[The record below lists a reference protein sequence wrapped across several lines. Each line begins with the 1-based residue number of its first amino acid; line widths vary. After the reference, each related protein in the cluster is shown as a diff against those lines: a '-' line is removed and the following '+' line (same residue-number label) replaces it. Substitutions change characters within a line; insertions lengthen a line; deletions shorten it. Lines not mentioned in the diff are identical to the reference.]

1 MLADA
6 LGVAIQFPQGHEGS
20 SFGAA
25 LLGMQALGIIDSIDV
40 AADLVRVE
48 STVRPDP
55 SAAATYASLQPVFA
69 ELYYALAPTFT
80 TLRRLAPGLPFDLPE
95 GPRPGGLEAGTVG
108 AGRKADQR

>member
-1 MLADA
+1 M
-6 LGVAIQFPQGHEGS
+6 
-20 SFGAA
+20 
-25 LLGMQALGIIDSIDV
+25 
-40 AADLVRVE
+40 RVE

-95 GPRPGGLEAGTVG
+95 GSRPGGREAGTVG
-108 AGRKADQR
+108 ADRKADQR